1 MRDERAYFYDTIA
14 DSFDAIDNPYDT
26 GRRVEIVFDELLG
39 DVDLR
44 GRTLLD
50 VGCGFGAFS
59 GQAVAR
65 GARVT
70 SLDIGLQLLGR
81 TRQQCGSRPVNADA
95 CRLPFADASFDV
107 VISSECIEHTLDPA
121 AALREIS
128 RVARP
133 GGLIVVTTPNHLW
146 HFAVTI
152 AEALR
157 LRPYHGYE
165 NWLRWDEVRD
175 TLGRSGASIDQLRGF
190 HLVPP
195 IWRFLWPWL
204 RRLDRFGG
212 TVGPLML
219 NIAVKARK

>member
-1 MRDERAYFYDTIA
+1 MKDERAYFYDTIA

-26 GRRVEIVFDELLG
+26 GRRLEIVFDELLNG
-39 DVDLR
+39 VDLR

-59 GQAVAR
+59 ARAVAR

-81 TRQQCGSRPVNADA
+81 TRQLCGSRAVNADA
-95 CRLPFADASFDV
+95 CKIPFANASFDV
-107 VISSECIEHTLDPA
+107 VISSECIEHTLDPV
-121 AALREIS
+121 AALREIA

-133 GGLIVVTTPNHLW
+133 GGLVVVTTPNHLW

-165 NWLRWDEVRD
+165 NWLRWGEVRD
-175 TLGRSGASIDQLRGF
+175 TLARSGTSVDQLRGF

-195 IWRFLWPWL
+195 LWRPLWPLL
-204 RRLDRFGG
+204 RRLDRFGR
-212 TVGPLML
+212 TLGPLML
-219 NIAVKARK
+219 NIAVKAHK